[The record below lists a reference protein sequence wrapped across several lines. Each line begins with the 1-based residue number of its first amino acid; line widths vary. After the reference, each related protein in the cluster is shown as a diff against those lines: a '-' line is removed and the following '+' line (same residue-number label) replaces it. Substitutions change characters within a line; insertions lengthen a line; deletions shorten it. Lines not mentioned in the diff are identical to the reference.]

1 MTEKKINYDKSI
13 ELVKISSE
21 YTTFYMDKLNS
32 LKAGFMFCYIFG
44 GLISAFAI
52 FFYLIAEDPGTSELI
67 IPGSSLLLITMGILL
82 HLKYKGKSYQRK
94 KAEPLRTAL
103 AEMASVFYDVV
114 KKLELLKCTY
124 FHKDLIPVSKK
135 SEEDF
140 TIPLSSFSHEEFV
153 QNMVLRLNDKTFI
166 DGSLMG
172 WSFKC
177 K

>member
-1 MTEKKINYDKSI
+1 
-13 ELVKISSE
+13 
-21 YTTFYMDKLNS
+21 
-32 LKAGFMFCYIFG
+32 
-44 GLISAFAI
+44 
-52 FFYLIAEDPGTSELI
+52 
-67 IPGSSLLLITMGILL
+67 
-82 HLKYKGKSYQRK
+82 
-94 KAEPLRTAL
+94 
-103 AEMASVFYDVV
+103 MASVFYDVV